1 MSDIQ
6 MSMAYMVT
14 HSFTLYP
21 EMYQCPESMRMV
33 RTKRPVLGTYFL
45 VSGLFLITLY
55 TPCFIVMVRSKCRVP
70 AFQVMLILAVFDLL
84 SLSVNSVI
92 TGVLDIMGASF
103 CHYPIFIFT
112 AGAIGKGSWMGGCVA
127 CILLAVDRCVEVNA
141 KFKLGFLFR
150 KKVFRVVMVLMI
162 VYWIYS
168 CTLTKPLLFTAEYSS
183 WFFDPKIGKEP
194 TLYHSIDHTINNLVV
209 SLATTSLYIYL
220 CYHLIYKIGYSTSM
234 WLYRSKQQIIMQ
246 AVILCTFHA
255 VAAYIYVYMQFVSS
269 PPWLIIIGQLAWQWS
284 NGCFCVAYLTLNQAI
299 RNAVVRIIVPKKLR
313 ERFDLHIG
321 IDEHLRNPD
330 QQDRVTAINTIS
342 TCVKMDNLVSP

>member
-1 MSDIQ
+1 MSDLQ
-6 MSMAYMVT
+6 MSMAYMLT

-21 EMYQCPESMRMV
+21 EIYKCPGNTSAM
-33 RTKRPVLGTYFL
+33 RTKRPILGTYFL
-45 VSGLFLITLY
+45 ASGLIFILLY

-92 TGVLDIMGASF
+92 TGLLDIMGFSF
-103 CHYPIFIFT
+103 SHFPVFIFC

-141 KFKLGFLFR
+141 KFRLGFLFK
-150 KKVFRVVMVLMI
+150 KKVFRVVMGLMVL
-162 VYWIYS
+162 YWVYS
-168 CTLTKPLLFTAEYSS
+168 CGFTKPLLFKAEYSS

-194 TLYHSIDHTINNLVV
+194 YLYHSIDHTINNLVV

-234 WLYRSKQQIIMQ
+234 WLYRSKQQIIIQ
-246 AVILCTFHA
+246 AVILCSFHA
-255 VAAYIYVYMQFVSS
+255 IAAYIYVYMQFFYS

-299 RNAVVRIIVPKKLR
+299 RNAVVRMLVPKKLR

-321 IDEHLRNPD
+321 IDEHLTSVK
-330 QQDRVTAINTIS
+330 QITQINTVSI
-342 TCVKMDNLVSP
+342 CVKMNSLV

>member
-1 MSDIQ
+1 MSDLQ

-21 EMYQCPESMRMV
+21 EMYDCPVNM
-33 RTKRPVLGTYFL
+33 TKVKTERPVLGTYFL
-45 VSGLFLITLY
+45 VSGLFLILLY

-70 AFQVMLILAVFDLL
+70 AFRVMLILAVFDLL

-92 TGVLDIMGASF
+92 TGVLDILGTSF
-103 CHYPIFIFT
+103 CHFPIFIFC

-127 CILLAVDRCVEVNA
+127 CILLAVDRCVEVNS
-141 KFKLGFLFR
+141 KFLLGFLFR
-150 KKVFRVVMVLMI
+150 KKVFRFVLILMI
-162 VYWIYS
+162 LYWAYS
-168 CTLTKPLLFTAEYSS
+168 CGFTKPLLFTAEYSS
-183 WFFDPKIGKEP
+183 WFFDPKIGKEAY
-194 TLYHSIDHTINNLVV
+194 LYHSIDHTINNLVV

-220 CYHLIYKIGYSTSM
+220 CYHLIYKIKYSTSM
-234 WLYRSKQQIIMQ
+234 WLYKSKRQIIMQ

-255 VAAYIYVYMQFVSS
+255 VAAYIYVYMQFFHS

-299 RNAVVRIIVPKKLR
+299 RNAVVRMLVPKKLR

-321 IDEHLRNPD
+321 IDEHLMNQE
-330 QQDRVTAINTIS
+330 QQTTAINTVS
-342 TCVKMDNLVSP
+342 VCVKMDSFV